1 MSLPELVDEIFHHR
15 SRTSLDKYIGSV
27 VPFLLLDTQFVSGS
41 HAVISTSFKSVPAHI
56 FVAATVNGRRGGK
69 GLSQLVL

>member
-41 HAVISTSFKSVPAHI
+41 HAVIVIPSKLVCAH
-56 FVAATVNGRRGGK
+56 ANGDGSRGGK
-69 GLSQLVL
+69 GLSLLVL